1 MKTQPNDPELK
12 NTDGQRHISMKR
24 KVNLKELSILIAFAL
39 IVTVLAFASEHFF
52 TISNLTNILLQ
63 SSHIMLMAIGLTF
76 VIISGNVDLSIGS
89 IQALSAAIVSVTL
102 VNLNL
107 PLPIA
112 ILFALISGLV
122 CGIANGIFV
131 ARFRFPPFIAT
142 LGMQG
147 VARGVGLIITGGV
160 AIIGFPRTFAF
171 IGRGQVAG
179 TVPFPVV
186 LFFIIM
192 IIAHIVLKHTKFG
205 VNVYA
210 VGSNEQAARLS
221 GVNVQGVKIAVFA
234 MSGVLSAM
242 AGIVMTSRLNAG
254 LATIGEFDVLDTLAA
269 VVIGGT
275 SMRGG
280 VGSIRGAFIGVI
292 MISVIRNG
300 LNLLGIDAYVQQVA
314 IGLLILT
321 AILIDQF
328 SKGELK

>member
-1 MKTQPNDPELK
+1 MSTQPDSGPHTEQNMHK
-12 NTDGQRHISMKR
+12 SMKR

-39 IVTVLAFASEHFF
+39 IVLGLSFASEHFF
-52 TISNLTNILLQ
+52 TLSNMINILLQ

-76 VIISGNVDLSIGS
+76 VIISGNVDLAIGS
-89 IQALSAAIVSVTL
+89 MQALSAAVISVTL
-102 VNLNL
+102 VNMNFPFVLSIFL
-107 PLPIA
+107 
-112 ILFALISGLV
+112 ALLSGLI
-122 CGIANGIFV
+122 CGVINGIFV

-147 VARGVGLIITGGV
+147 VARGIGLIITGGI
-160 AIIGFPRTFAF
+160 AIIGFPSQFAF
-171 IGRGQVAG
+171 IGRGRIGFA
-179 TVPFPVV
+179 PFPVI
-186 LFFIIM
+186 LFIVIM
-192 IIAHIVLKHTKFG
+192 VIAHIVLRHTKFG

-221 GVNVQGVKIAVFA
+221 GVNVQNIKIAVFA

-254 LATIGEFDVLDTLAA
+254 LATIGEFDVLDTVAA

-280 VGSIRGAFIGVI
+280 VGSIRGTFIGVI

-314 IGLLILT
+314 IGLLILV

-328 SKGELK
+328 SKGELKQ